1 MFVHRSPIFLRVCR
15 VAAIAAA
22 TAAGLLALPVDS
34 HAQAAP
40 TIVGSLANFD
50 AVNDTEGEKE
60 GFEIQL
66 EGLEPNDITRV
77 FGQSGATCYIRYCIG
92 SITPYGTPG
101 VAPFGVYVRWTANFD
116 AATQTFTTP
125 PNAPGNGHGTPT
137 RVGNP
142 HPMPV
147 TGEACWSIG
156 AGAGYAESGC
166 EHFGVSTTAGR
177 FPAATKAVT
186 YRWLVADPA
195 APGNLVPASPT
206 LVPPVPISHPIV
218 QGAILAGA
226 ADVQVVAPAA
236 PPVAPLHR
244 YGKAQWVK
252 VYKTELDRD
261 ADLDELVGGHPNN
274 VVPNADNN
282 IGAAETEWKLLQLD
296 VKNPDKGGSRLVSH
310 GTPGGGKHAVLRRY
324 EFYKYAGA
332 VVPPGGTS
340 GGGKN
345 GGPVLSTNDQE
356 ASLLCTRAT
365 PGDLTT
371 ECVAPGP
378 GEVGDFF
385 GAQMAAQN
393 LGNLITPSISW
404 PPPASIVYG
413 TALSDAQLNATA
425 TAGGAP
431 VAGTFAYTPAPGTF
445 LQAGTRTLQ
454 VVFTPADA
462 ATFGTQSMTMT
473 IAVEKA
479 PLTVVADHQT
489 KVYGSADPLLSFVA
503 TGLQAGDTA
512 ATALSG
518 GLAVEIGSNVGSYTI
533 GAGTLATT
541 SNYTLVFT
549 GSTLDITP
557 GGLTIPAGSDS
568 KVYGTAF
575 APTAFTVAGLLNSD
589 TVASVTLTSAG
600 SGASAP
606 VGSYDIAPSAAIGTG
621 LTNYTISYLPGAL
634 AVTPALLSITADAQT
649 KVAGTVDPPLTFVVG
664 GLQAGDTAATVLSGA
679 LTRAPGEAAG
689 SYAIA
694 QGTLAANGNYAVAFT
709 GNTFV
714 ITAAPPPPP
723 PPPPPTEISI
733 APIAPQTNTDGDEVH
748 LRAVVSRSSSPAP
761 MSIGVG
767 SSLRHGD
774 ADENDEVEPRGRFSI
789 AGLNGLR
796 IEGNGEINGRIKA
809 NVTATTTFDVI
820 VTVTVNGATATQ
832 HIAWTVNPAA
842 GRRGG

>member
-1 MFVHRSPIFLRVCR
+1 MSVSCHHSPPMRR
-15 VAAIAAA
+15 RAAVIVTALAA
-22 TAAGLLALPVDS
+22 LLAMPKPS
-34 HAQAAP
+34 QAQTAP

-50 AVNDTEGEKE
+50 AVNDSEGEKE

-125 PNAPGNGHGTPT
+125 LNAPGNGHGTPS

-156 AGAGYAESGC
+156 AGAAYAESGC
-166 EHFGVSTTAGR
+166 EHFGGSTTGGR
-177 FPAATKAVT
+177 FPTATRTVT

-206 LVPPVPISHPIV
+206 IVPPVPISHPIV

-226 ADVQVVAPAA
+226 PDGHVVAADT

-296 VKNPDKGGSRLVSH
+296 VKNPDKGGSRLVAH
-310 GTPGGGKHAVLRRY
+310 GTPGGGSHAVLRRY
-324 EFYKYAGA
+324 EFYKYTGA
-332 VVPPGGTS
+332 VVPPAGTS

-345 GGPVLSTNDQE
+345 SGPVLSTDDEE
-356 ASLLCTRAT
+356 ASLLCTRAI
-365 PGDLTT
+365 PGDLTS

-378 GEVGDFF
+378 GEVGDFI

-413 TALSDAQLNATA
+413 SALSGAQLNATA
-425 TAGGAP
+425 TAGGAQ

-445 LQAGTRTLQ
+445 LQAGDRTLQ
-454 VVFTPADA
+454 VAFMPNDA
-462 ATFGTQSMTMT
+462 ATFGTQTMTMLIT
-473 IAVEKA
+473 VDKA
-479 PLTVVADHQT
+479 PLTVIADHQT
-489 KVYGSADPLLSFVA
+489 KIYGAPDPLLSFVA
-503 TGLQAGDTA
+503 TGLQARDTA

-518 GLAVEIGSNVGSYTI
+518 GLAVEIGSNVGSYAI

-557 GGLTIPAGSDS
+557 GGLTIAAGSDS

-606 VGSYDIAPSAAIGTG
+606 VGSY
-621 LTNYTISYLPGAL
+621 
-634 AVTPALLSITADAQT
+634 
-649 KVAGTVDPPLTFVVG
+649 
-664 GLQAGDTAATVLSGA
+664 
-679 LTRAPGEAAG
+679 
-689 SYAIA
+689 
-694 QGTLAANGNYAVAFT
+694 
-709 GNTFV
+709 
-714 ITAAPPPPP
+714 
-723 PPPPPTEISI
+723 
-733 APIAPQTNTDGDEVH
+733 
-748 LRAVVSRSSSPAP
+748 
-761 MSIGVG
+761 
-767 SSLRHGD
+767 
-774 ADENDEVEPRGRFSI
+774 
-789 AGLNGLR
+789 
-796 IEGNGEINGRIKA
+796 
-809 NVTATTTFDVI
+809 
-820 VTVTVNGATATQ
+820 
-832 HIAWTVNPAA
+832 
-842 GRRGG
+842 